1 MKTVNQIESL
11 QALRALAFIG
21 IFLSHVNAPIQW
33 SGLGVSVFFVLSGFL
48 LAYQHGE
55 DAIEVGR
62 KECAGFAWKRIKK
75 LYPLHI
81 ITMIL
86 AAVLAVLIKVYE
98 GFTLRNAFVIGA
110 ELLLNITLLQS
121 WVPYSII
128 NVSLNGVAWYLSAA
142 LFLYFMFPKICRFLQ
157 EKKQQ
162 TIWIICVG
170 ILVLQ
175 WAACLPM
182 LLIFGATHPTYIWFM
197 YCFPVFRLGDFF
209 IGCAFGKWYATEA
222 GQNDIAVWKMNLM
235 EYFLLVA
242 TIFVHLCMRIHTNS
256 IPVAALCNGT
266 TLYIPL
272 ATAWI
277 YAFVKC
283 KGTFTRAMTCHVL
296 IWIGNLSAYAFLIHF
311 VVTQYMDYFRR
322 WRGITLSTMQYWLV
336 VCMEFA
342 VTMGL
347 SKEYQVMSKKWKLSR

>member
-1 MKTVNQIESL
+1 MNRIESL
-11 QALRALAFIG
+11 QGLRALAFIG
-21 IFLSHVNAPIQW
+21 IFFSHVNAPIQW
-33 SGLGVSVFFVLSGFL
+33 SALGVSVFFVLSGFL
-48 LAYQHGE
+48 LMYQHGE
-55 DAIEVGR
+55 EAVVTGI
-62 KECAGFAWKRIKK
+62 KERAHFAWKRIRK

-81 ITMIL
+81 ITMVL
-86 AAVLAVLIKVYE
+86 AAVLAVLIKVHA

-142 LFLYFMFPKICRFLQ
+142 LFLYFMFPRICRFLQ

-209 IGCAFGKWYATEA
+209 IGCALGKWYATEA
-222 GQNDIAVWKMNLM
+222 GQQDIAVWKMNLM
-235 EYFLLVA
+235 EYFLLVV
-242 TIFVHLCMRIHTNS
+242 TIFVHLCMRIVPS
-256 IPVAALCNGT
+256 SLPLIALQNGT
-266 TLYIPL
+266 TLYILL
-272 ATAWI
+272 AVAWI
-277 YAFVKC
+277 YAFAKC
-283 KGTFTRAMTCHVL
+283 KGSFTRAMTQPVL
-296 IWIGNLSAYAFLIHF
+296 IRIGNLSAYAFLIHF
-311 VVTQYMDYFRR
+311 VV
-322 WRGITLSTMQYWLV
+322 
-336 VCMEFA
+336 
-342 VTMGL
+342 
-347 SKEYQVMSKKWKLSR
+347 